1 MPEKYINFEGCMK
14 YLLIGILAVI
24 IGAFYFMSESNKAD
38 AERLKQ
44 AEIAHQQKLESER
57 AAELDQQL
65 GGTAIKEETIKKV
78 VDAKLTKNPEVTP
91 QQASELNKIISEWMD
106 AATVAGATSRIALS
120 QPVAK
125 MQEIKRNI
133 SSKKYQGCAEST
145 RLLYVDAMTTNIDAY
160 LTFMRGSEHE
170 LEAATKMMDYRK
182 QLELAESE
190 KKVALY

>member
-1 MPEKYINFEGCMK
+1 MK
-14 YLLIGILAVI
+14 YGILAAIAVMAI
-24 IGAFYFMSESNKAD
+24 VFYVMSQSNKAD

-57 AAELDQQL
+57 AAELDKQL
-65 GGTAIKEETIKKV
+65 GGTAIKKETIQQV
-78 VDAKLTKNPEVTP
+78 VDAKLTENPEVTP
-91 QQASELNKIISEWMD
+91 QQASELNKIILEWTD
-106 AATVAGATSRIALS
+106 AATIAGATSRIALS

-133 SSKKYQGCAEST
+133 STKKYQGCAEST

-160 LTFMRGSEHE
+160 LTFMRGSEYE
-170 LEAATKMMDYRK
+170 LEAATKMIDYRK

-190 KKVALY
+190 KKSCTVLN